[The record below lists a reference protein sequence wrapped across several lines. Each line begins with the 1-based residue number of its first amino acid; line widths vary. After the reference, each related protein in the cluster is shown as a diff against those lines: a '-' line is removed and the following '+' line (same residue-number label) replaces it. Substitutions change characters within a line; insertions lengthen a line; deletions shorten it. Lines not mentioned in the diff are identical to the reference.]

1 MVVYNIDTEF
11 PLNML
16 KLGEPSSMQGGG
28 SYTASITINND
39 PIRVQ
44 LPKCTTKSGI
54 VETQRNKYCD
64 LMYNNSEYALSE
76 WIKKLEEKCAN
87 LIDDKK
93 HLWFSNTLSTSDI
106 KGMMTPVSREYKSGS
121 RKLIRIQVETK
132 HGYNNVKSKFFD
144 ENKQQVDMS
153 CIDTNTSVIPL
164 LILEG
169 IHFTSRSID
178 IIFKLHQMM
187 ILETNNIDDCL
198 IQVENKVT
206 GKIIDNQNDVIEN
219 DVIENDVIE
228 KEELNVNTLN
238 EELFDDFVNNKEE
251 DIQSISNED
260 LDMNDNS
267 SNMDK
272 SEDDDEIIDIDI
284 EELHSN
290 NDEINEIDID
300 INDNYDSITLK
311 RPNEVYYEIYK
322 AAIDKAKHMRK
333 VAIEAYL
340 EAQQIKTKY
349 MIIDDNEENNEEN
362 NEDIIFKD
370 TNI

>member
-1 MVVYNIDTEF
+1 
-11 PLNML
+11 
-16 KLGEPSSMQGGG
+16 
-28 SYTASITINND
+28 
-39 PIRVQ
+39 
-44 LPKCTTKSGI
+44 
-54 VETQRNKYCD
+54 
-64 LMYNNSEYALSE
+64 
-76 WIKKLEEKCAN
+76 
-87 LIDDKK
+87 
-93 HLWFSNTLSTSDI
+93 
-106 KGMMTPVSREYKSGS
+106 
-121 RKLIRIQVETK
+121 
-132 HGYNNVKSKFFD
+132 
-144 ENKQQVDMS
+144 
-153 CIDTNTSVIPL
+153 
-164 LILEG
+164 
-169 IHFTSRSID
+169 
-178 IIFKLHQMM
+178 
-187 ILETNNIDDCL
+187 
-198 IQVENKVT
+198 
-206 GKIIDNQNDVIEN
+206 
-219 DVIENDVIE
+219 
-228 KEELNVNTLN
+228 
-238 EELFDDFVNNKEE
+238 
-251 DIQSISNED
+251 
-260 LDMNDNS
+260 MNDNS